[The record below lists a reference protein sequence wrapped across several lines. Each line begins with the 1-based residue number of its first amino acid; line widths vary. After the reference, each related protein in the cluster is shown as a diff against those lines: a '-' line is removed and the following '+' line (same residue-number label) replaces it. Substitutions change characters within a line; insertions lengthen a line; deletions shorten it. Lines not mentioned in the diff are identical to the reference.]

1 MSKYKST
8 NLGGDAGTTVFKNNK
23 YGGTKTATT
32 YPADGSDRMA
42 EHQHMALVFQ
52 HVPSTQTVAFK
63 AFITA
68 FNESYSCD
76 WATEEVYGRTDPI
89 MLFKGNR
96 RSIALNFKVPAYS
109 VSEAYENL
117 GRVQRLSQ
125 FLYPNYKGI
134 SSAGS
139 KSAHAQTI
147 AQSPLIRLKVMNLL
161 ANQNDAPD
169 GETAAKSQQ
178 NLAAASMLQN
188 YFNNGMIKSSS
199 PNGLLG
205 AITSFQVNH
214 NLENLDVGVIE
225 HGAGTILPKMIDV
238 TVQFQPIHEHTIGWN
253 DMEPINPHW
262 PYGIQLKTP
271 GSTPAASNSAPNA
284 TDDDLPEQ
292 ARANAISDAAMAGE
306 SLSARRSALADAYSA
321 LSGADGELMEGM
333 AEHLNA
339 SIDAY
344 NADLAA
350 ARNEYGTSAL
360 GMRDAGAMRHYQ

>member
-76 WATEEVYGRTDPI
+76 WSTEEVYGRTDPI

-109 VSEAYENL
+109 LSEAYENL

-125 FLYPNYKGI
+125 FLYPNYKEI

-161 ANQNDAPD
+161 ANQNDAPN

-178 NLAAASMLQN
+178 NLSAASMLQN

-271 GSTPAASNSAPNA
+271 RPAAASSNSAPNA

-292 ARANAISDAAMAGE
+292 ARDNAVADAAAVGE
-306 SLSARRSALADAYSA
+306 GLAVRRRQLSDLYRRMGSDPGGVADMYNT
-321 LSGADGELMEGM
+321 MV
-333 AEHLNA
+333 
-339 SIDAY
+339 DAY
-344 NADLAA
+344 NRDLQTAIDTH
-350 ARNEYGTSAL
+350 GTSAL
-360 GMRDAGAMRHYQ
+360 GMRDTGAMRHYQ

>member
-1 MSKYKST
+1 MSKVIGID
-8 NLGGDAGTTVFKNNK
+8 LGTTNSCVAVTEGKSP
-23 YGGTKTATT
+23 GTKTATT